1 MDVDLVAPNDV
12 DALTAAKKAE
22 AAGYRGVW
30 MPEMK
35 HDPFPLLAMCAQNT
49 RTVDLGTNI
58 AVAFARNP
66 MTTAVLANDLQLYSR
81 GRFMLGLGSQVKA
94 HISRRFCM
102 PWSAPA
108 ERMRDYVLAI
118 RAIWGSW
125 RTGERLDY
133 EGKFYQHTLM
143 PPFFDPGPNP
153 HGNPPVLLA
162 GVGPKMSRVAGEVA
176 DGFLLHS
183 FTTERYLS
191 SVTLPALIAG
201 RAAAGREDLDGFQ
214 ISGAVFVVTG
224 ETEAARAAADAAV
237 RGRIAFYASTPA
249 YLPVLQTHG
258 WEGVGDEL
266 RAMIKADRWSQLG
279 EVIDD
284 EMLDAFAV
292 VADPPDVARALTD
305 RFGSVLKRVALAAP
319 YITSEGLW
327 EPIVEELRDWRPSRL
342 GAPESS

>member
-1 MDVDLVAPNDV
+1 MDVDLVASNDV
-12 DALTAAKKAE
+12 GALTAAKTAE

-35 HDPFPLLAMCAQNT
+35 HDPFALLAMCAQNT
-49 RTVDLGTNI
+49 STVDLGTNI

-81 GRFMLGLGSQVKA
+81 GRFILGLGSQVKA
-94 HISRRFCM
+94 HVSRRFCM

-108 ERMRDYVLAI
+108 DRMRDYVQAI
-118 RAIWGSW
+118 RAIWESW

-133 EGKFYQHTLM
+133 EGEFYRHTLM
-143 PPFFDPGPNP
+143 TSFFDPGPNP
-153 HGNPPVLLA
+153 YGNPPILLA
-162 GVGPKMSRVAGEVA
+162 GVGPRMSRVAGEAA

-191 SVTLPALIAG
+191 SVTVPAIVEGRAIAG
-201 RAAAGREDLDGFQ
+201 QKDLEGFQ

-224 ETEAARAAADAAV
+224 ETAADRAAADAAV
-237 RGRIAFYASTPA
+237 RSRIAFYASTPA

-258 WEGVGDEL
+258 WDDVGDEL

-284 EMLDAFAV
+284 EMLDAFAI
-292 VADPPDVARALTD
+292 VADPPDVARALTA
-305 RFGSVLKRVALAAP
+305 RFGSVLNRVALAAP
-319 YITSEGLW
+319 YTASEGLW
-327 EPIVEELRDWRPSRL
+327 QPIVEELRDSRPSRL
-342 GAPESS
+342 GAPETF